1 MLNISK
7 IICENKKIYFAILTF
22 FSEILR
28 VKDNLKVK
36 KTIFSGHNVQTLF
49 VVQKV
54 GTLYR
59 VSSLE

>member
-36 KTIFSGHNVQTLF
+36 KTLFSGHNVQTLF